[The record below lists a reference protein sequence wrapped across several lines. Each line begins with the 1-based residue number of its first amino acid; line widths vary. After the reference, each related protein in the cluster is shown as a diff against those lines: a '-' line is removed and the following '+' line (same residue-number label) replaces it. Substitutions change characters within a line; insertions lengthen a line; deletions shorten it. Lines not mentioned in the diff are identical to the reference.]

1 MKREKCFFA
10 QHEVPLFGH
19 ILGGRKIKMDRG
31 KIQVI
36 VDWEPST
43 KVTKLRSFIGLVNYY
58 KSFIKGYST
67 ITSPLTNMLNKRKV
81 WEWSLVC
88 QEAFDRLKRAITDKL
103 VLALPDH
110 TKPYEVHTN
119 ALDFAIGRVL
129 MQDGHPIALK
139 IESSM
144 RQKKDTR
151 SKRKK

>member
-1 MKREKCFFA
+1 M
-10 QHEVPLFGH
+10 
-19 ILGGRKIKMDRG
+19 
-31 KIQVI
+31 
-36 VDWEPST
+36 EPST

-58 KSFIKGYST
+58 KSFIEGYST

-88 QEAFDRLKRAITDKL
+88 QEAFDRLKRVITDKL

-129 MQDGHPIALK
+129 MQDGHLIALR
-139 IESSM
+139 IESLM
-144 RQKKDTR
+144 RQSEDTR